1 MDRKITK
8 AAAKYQAYPKGLKKC
23 RNCSMFVRREPANG
37 CTLVQG
43 EIQSYGYCI
52 HHEAKK

>member
-8 AAAKYQAYPKGLKKC
+8 AVAKYQAYPKGLKKC
-23 RNCSMFVRREPANG
+23 GNCSMFVKPDG